1 MQEIKNVAIKDL
13 VLLKDNPRKITK
25 DELNRLCE
33 SIVNDPTFL
42 RCRPVLV
49 NEVEGILNVYAGNQ
63 RVQAAKKLKWKEIP
77 CIVDKDLSLDLMKS
91 RVLVDN
97 KHAGVFDYDLLA
109 SLYDIDELVNV
120 GFTPEE
126 LHLNLSVEEL
136 KPPSDDEEKEKKLKC
151 CPNCGCE
158 F

>member
-1 MQEIKNVAIKDL
+1 M
-13 VLLKDNPRKITK
+13 TK
-25 DELNRLCE
+25 DELTRLCE
-33 SIVNDPTFL
+33 SLINDPTFL

-77 CIVDKDLSLDLMKS
+77 CIVEKDLSEELMKS
-91 RVLVDN
+91 RVLKDN
-97 KHAGVFDYDLLA
+97 KHAGEFDYDLLA
-109 SLYDIDELVNV
+109 AHYDIDELINC

-126 LHLNLSVEEL
+126 LHLNLEHDEL
-136 KPPSDDEEKEKKLKC
+136 DSKSDEEKEKKLKC
-151 CPNCGCE
+151 CPNCGHE

>member
-1 MQEIKNVAIKDL
+1 MQEIRNVSIKDL

-25 DELNRLCE
+25 DELTRLCD
-33 SIVNDPTFL
+33 SLVNDPTFL
-42 RCRPVLV
+42 HCRPVLV
-49 NEVEGILNVYAGNQ
+49 NQVDGILNVYAGNQ

-77 CIVDKDLSLDLMKS
+77 CIIEKDLSLDLMKS
-91 RVLVDN
+91 RVLKDN
-97 KHAGVFDYDLLA
+97 KHAGEFDYDMLA
-109 SLYDIDELVNV
+109 SLYDISELIDI

-126 LHLNLSVEEL
+126 LHLNLTHDEL
-136 KPPSDDEEKEKKLKC
+136 DSKDDEEKEKKLKC